1 MKKFLSLAL
10 ALIMVLG
17 LVACGGGGSTTS
29 GGTTSTPAGTTS
41 TPAGNTSAGTTEP
54 KVVKDTINLALE
66 APIATSDPMA
76 NTKNATMQT
85 FQWAYESLIYAD
97 GDANIHPALATSW
110 EVKNDGKDYVFQIR
124 QGVKFHSGSTMTA
137 DDVVYSI
144 NRAKSMSYMKN
155 YTTEIDNA
163 EKTGEWEITIH
174 LTEPHNGFLYN
185 LYVLKVVEQ
194 AIVEKEGENF
204 GKQASLAGTGPYM
217 YKEYNPNALV
227 VFEAFEDYWNKENVG
242 NIKTINAHIITNAS
256 TRVTALQTGELDFIP
271 VPSANW
277 DQIQKSGKFETVL
290 QEGNSTLCYIVA
302 HHDASSPLADKRVR
316 QAMKYA
322 INQEAIIQVAAG
334 GLGVKAEIMCNP
346 TYIAGAQ
353 VDDVLA
359 ASFPYDVEKAKE
371 LLKEAGYPDG
381 FTLAKPFLIPTTGDH
396 EAVAQMLQ
404 NMWEQVGIKVRLEMA
419 DSTTASA
426 QSKSGD
432 YQSLYMTTSAL
443 TWDHSNQ
450 TRAIHSNNVKTTV
463 AKYARAN
470 EAEGKEL
477 DTYLENAKHA
487 LTTEER
493 DEWYL
498 KADKFLDRMAV
509 NVPLYHVGK
518 AYAWDPALDC
528 TIGTYYLYVQ
538 EWNWT

>member
-1 MKKFLSLAL
+1 MKKFMSLAL

-29 GGTTSTPAGTTS
+29 GATSGTTSGATSGATSGTTD
-41 TPAGNTSAGTTEP
+41 TP
-54 KVVKDTINLALE
+54 KVLKDTVNIALDVQV
-66 APIATSDPMA
+66 ASSDPMG

-85 FQWAYESLIYAD
+85 FQWVYESLIYAD

-124 QGVKFHSGSTMTA
+124 QGVKFHSGKEMTA
-137 DDVVYSI
+137 DDVVYSME
-144 NRAKSMSYMKN
+144 RAKSMSYMKN
-155 YTTEIDNA
+155 YTSEIDFT
-163 EKTGEWEITIH
+163 EKTGDWEVTIH

-185 LYVLKVVEQ
+185 LYVLKVIDKDV
-194 AIVEKEGENF
+194 VEKEGESY
-204 GKQASLAGTGPYM
+204 GKQANLSGTGPYM
-217 YKEYNPNALV
+217 YKDYNPNALI

-242 NIKTINAHIITNAS
+242 NIKTINAHIITNSS
-256 TRVTALQTGELDFIP
+256 TRTTALQTGELDFIS
-271 VPSANW
+271 VPGANW

-302 HHDASSPLADKRVR
+302 HHNADSPLADIRVR

-322 INQEAIIQVAAG
+322 VNQDAIIQVAAG

-346 TYIAGAQ
+346 TYIAGAT
-353 VDDVLA
+353 VDDELK
-359 ASFPYDVEKAKE
+359 ASFPYDVEKAKA

-381 FTLAKPFLIPTTGDH
+381 FTLERPFLVPNSGDH

-404 NMWEQVGIKVRLEMA
+404 AMWEQIGVKVTIEMN

-426 QSKSGD
+426 LAKPGD
-432 YQSLYMTTSAL
+432 HQDLYMTTSAM

-450 TRAIHSNNVKTTV
+450 IRAIHSRNVKTTV
-463 AKYARAN
+463 AKYFRAN
-470 EAEGKEL
+470 EAEGLEL
-477 DTYLENAKHA
+477 DSYLEGGKHA
-487 LTTEER
+487 LTTKER

-509 NVPLYHVGK
+509 NVPLYHVSK